1 MHPSKKAQRLE
12 EIKKLR
18 LFDDILM
25 NQVFQNKT
33 CAEFLLRT
41 ILNKESLVVTDVH
54 TQESFNNLHGRGVRL
69 DIFAY
74 DKDTQYDIEVQRANE
89 GASPLRARYNS
100 SLLDANALEKGESFE
115 KLPNIYIIFITEN
128 GAYCKGKAVRIAR
141 RMWDDGEEFG
151 DHTYIVYV
159 NGQYRGEDALGDL
172 MHDFRCTDPDD
183 MVTELANEVNFYKN
197 VDKGVSKLS
206 EIIERIYGD
215 ELAEERAK
223 SHAEGRAEGRAEG
236 LSEGRAEG
244 MTAFISVLAEMEFS
258 SDAIISKIAEK
269 FGMSKDEAS
278 KEYEKYA

>member
-159 NGQYRGEDALGDL
+159 NGQYRGKDALGDL

-206 EIIERIYGD
+206 DILEKTFNDGH
-215 ELAEERAK
+215 AEGFV
-223 SHAEGRAEGRAEG
+223 EGRAEGRAEG
-236 LSEGRAEG
+236 L
-244 MTAFISVLAEMEFS
+244 TVFISVLTEMEFS

-269 FGMSKDEAS
+269 YGMSKDEAS
-278 KEYEKYA
+278 KEYEKHA

>member
-74 DKDTQYDIEVQRANE
+74 DKSNQYNVEVQRANE

-128 GAYCKGKAVRIAR
+128 GAYCKGKALRIAR

-159 NGQYRGEDALGDL
+159 NGQYRGNDALGDL

-206 EIIERIYGD
+206 DILEKTFNDG
-215 ELAEERAK
+215 
-223 SHAEGRAEGRAEG
+223 HAEGFSEGRAEG
-236 LSEGRAEG
+236 L
-244 MTAFISVLAEMEFS
+244 TAFISVLAEMEFS

-278 KEYEKYA
+278 KEYEKYV

>member
-74 DKDTQYDIEVQRANE
+74 DKSNQYNVEVQRANE

-100 SLLDANALEKGESFE
+100 SLLDANALEKGKALKSFPTFTSSS
-115 KLPNIYIIFITEN
+115 LP
-128 GAYCKGKAVRIAR
+128 KMVRIAKEKQCGLLGVCGT
-141 RMWDDGEEFG
+141 MAKNSVTTPISYTSMVSIEEKM
-151 DHTYIVYV
+151 
-159 NGQYRGEDALGDL
+159 LL
-172 MHDFRCTDPDD
+172 
-183 MVTELANEVNFYKN
+183 VT
-197 VDKGVSKLS
+197 
-206 EIIERIYGD
+206 
-215 ELAEERAK
+215 
-223 SHAEGRAEGRAEG
+223 
-236 LSEGRAEG
+236 
-244 MTAFISVLAEMEFS
+244 
-258 SDAIISKIAEK
+258 
-269 FGMSKDEAS
+269 
-278 KEYEKYA
+278 